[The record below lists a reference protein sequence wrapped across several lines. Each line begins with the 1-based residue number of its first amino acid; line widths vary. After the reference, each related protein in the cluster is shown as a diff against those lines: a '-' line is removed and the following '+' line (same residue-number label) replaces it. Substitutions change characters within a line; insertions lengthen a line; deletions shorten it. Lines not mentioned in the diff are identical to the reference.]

1 MSVPLSIP
9 PSPRRPLLLL
19 AALVLLALFLL
30 RASLFVVPQT
40 DQALIVQLGEPRR
53 VIVTPGLY
61 ARWPLVQSVILFD
74 RRLLD
79 DEMGG
84 EEVILGDQR
93 RLIVD
98 SFTRYRI
105 TDPLRFYQAVGPQAE
120 AIRSRLDAVVS
131 GSLRRVLGGE
141 TLLAVLSAD
150 RDRIMGRIRDQV
162 NREMSGFGVTIVDV
176 RIRRADLPAENTQA
190 ILRRMQSERERVAK
204 QARAEGAEAAA
215 RIRADAD
222 RARTVL
228 LAEARG
234 EAERL
239 RGEGERATIELLAA
253 AYRQDPEF
261 FVVWRTLEAYR
272 NGLGTAVPGAGPV
285 ILGAEGDFFR
295 LLREMPQAAADPA
308 ATPPPGKTAP

>member
-1 MSVPLSIP
+1 MS
-9 PSPRRPLLLL
+9 RPLLLVAL
-19 AALVLLALFLL
+19 AFLALLLL
-30 RASLFVVPQT
+30 RAALFVVPQT
-40 DQALIVQLGEPRR
+40 DQALIVQLGEPQR
-53 VIVTPGLY
+53 VITRPGLY
-61 ARWPLVQSVILFD
+61 ARWPLLQSVILFD
-74 RRLLD
+74 NRLLD

-105 TDPLRFYQAVGPQAE
+105 VDPLRFYQAVGPQAE
-120 AIRSRLDAVVS
+120 AVHSRLDAVVS
-131 GSLRRVLGGE
+131 ASLRRVLGGE
-141 TLLAVLSAD
+141 NLLAVLSAD
-150 RDRIMGRIRDQV
+150 RDRIMGRIREEV
-162 NREMSGFGVTIVDV
+162 NHEMAGFGIAVIDV

-222 RARTVL
+222 RTRTVI

-239 RGEGERATIELLAA
+239 RGEGESATIALLAA

-261 FVVWRTLEAYR
+261 FVIWRTLEAYR
-272 NGLGTAVPGAGPV
+272 AGLGTPIAGAGPL
-285 ILGAEGDFFR
+285 ILGTESDFFR
-295 LLREMPQAAADPA
+295 LLRHSPLSPGAS
-308 ATPPPGKTAP
+308 PPGAASPPR